1 MSRQEE
7 EKDGEENHD
16 SCRSQPR
23 RQVGTEHK
31 GSVPTAT
38 RRRRRRGDLPH
49 RQPALESTERAIAE
63 GDQRPPAA
71 KGPSGALNTSGPK
84 GASPGCAA

>member
-1 MSRQEE
+1 MSGHQEE
-7 EKDGEENHD
+7 KYSEENHD
-16 SCRSQPR
+16 SRRSHPR

-31 GSVPTAT
+31 GSVPTAA
-38 RRRRRRGDLPH
+38 RRRRRLGDLPH
-49 RQPALESTERAIAE
+49 RQPALESTQRVITE
-63 GDQRPPAA
+63 GDQRPPRP